1 MTMVRVYRTYNPRF
15 ITVFVVT
22 HGQPQEEAAIK
33 PLSQIGTK
41 MYRFSKKYQSIEK
54 YILQDR
60 YILKDRYQN
69 VPIFQN
75 VLIPYFV

>member
-1 MTMVRVYRTYNPRF
+1 MTMVHVYLVRTIRL
-15 ITVFVVT
+15 ITVSVIT

-41 MYRFSKKYQSIEK
+41 MYQFSQMYQSIEK
-54 YILQDR
+54 YIFQDR
-60 YILKDRYQN
+60 YILKDQYQN

-75 VLIPYFV
+75 VPISYFV